1 MSSGGAFFLILVAG
15 AYLVLPVAA
24 LILAIVALGK
34 GGRAERALKEREK
47 ETEALRARLLK
58 MEQRL
63 TRLEA
68 GGPLR
73 AEEEAPA
80 PPAPRPAPHTQPPA
94 APAAPMIPGPVLAS
108 AERPPSIPVAAPAP
122 SAAVP
127 TTTPP
132 TSRPS
137 APQPPREKG
146 PGLEERLGARLPVWI
161 GSVALA
167 LAGAY
172 LVKYSFD
179 RGLLSPPMRVI
190 LGVLFGLVLL
200 GGGEWLRKRSPY
212 VAAGLG
218 AAGIADLYACFL
230 AASNLYHL
238 IPPLLGFGLMA
249 ATTALAVVLSMRH
262 GALIAV
268 LGLVG
273 GFFTPVLIHT
283 GEMRPGP
290 LFAYLFIL
298 EVGLLAVTRQK
309 RWWPLA
315 GLTLLSGM
323 AWVAAWIGLAFK
335 PWHAP
340 WVGGFV
346 VASAGAFALFGLLGR
361 EEDEGLEG
369 APTIITWASLGSG
382 LLMMAVLA
390 GADHY
395 SALEWGFLGLL
406 GAGCLVLG
414 RMVPSYEGLAWVSA
428 LGCAALMVVWGAGLD
443 DPSLPRFLLTAS
455 ALGALFAAGAY
466 ACLWGSEH
474 PHRWAALSAVSGIAY
489 LLLAYGG
496 EHLVRDE
503 THWGL
508 PALVLAGVFAALAL
522 PVASRR
528 RTMPSGDL
536 ALAALAVAVTAFVSL
551 AVPFELKDEW
561 MTVAWAMEVVALAWV
576 AGALE
581 LPALR
586 TLVWPLGAI
595 VAARLLLNPEVLTYP
610 TGTMPVLNWILYG
623 CGVPALAF
631 CLAAWL
637 VHRQRDAKLS
647 RALQWGAMG
656 FGLALV
662 ALEVRQSF
670 HPGDLAASKLGLLEA
685 GAITLAVMA
694 YALALLGAR
703 ERWPLSCLEWGGK
716 LALGLGLFWCG
727 LVEVLALDPLWT
739 RESVGALPV
748 LNHLVWLYGG
758 PAALALA
765 GAWLLDSRGEKVL
778 PRLLGVVGVGL
789 AFVLLTLEVRQAFQ
803 GAFLDGHSMASS
815 EKYAYSI
822 AWVLFGTVLLVMG
835 IATRGPVLR
844 FASLAVMLLA
854 VGKVFLYDTAE
865 LRDLYRVFSFLGLG
879 LSLLLLAFL
888 YQRFVFG
895 GPRAPGPD
903 AGPGTGGGA

>member
-1 MSSGGAFFLILVAG
+1 MSSGAAFFLVLVAG
-15 AYLVLPVAA
+15 AFLILPVAA
-24 LILAIVALGK
+24 LILAILAMSK
-34 GGRAERALKEREK
+34 GGRAERALKNLVK

-68 GGPLR
+68 GGTLK
-73 AEEEAPA
+73 AEEESPA
-80 PPAPRPAPHTQPPA
+80 PQASRPAPHVEALA
-94 APAAPMIPGPVLAS
+94 APVVPPPPGPAIAS
-108 AERPPSIPVAAPAP
+108 AERPPSIPVAVPPP
-122 SAAVP
+122 SVAAM
-127 TTTPP
+127 
-132 TSRPS
+132 PS
-137 APQPPREKG
+137 APSVPRPAAPQPRREG
-146 PGLEERLGARLPVWI
+146 EPGLEERLGARLPVWV
-161 GSVALA
+161 GSAALA

-179 RGLLSPPMRVI
+179 RGLLSEPMRVV
-190 LGVLFGLVLL
+190 LGALFGLVLL
-200 GGGEWLRKRSPY
+200 GGGEWLRKRSAY
-212 VAAGLG
+212 VAAGLS

-230 AASNLYHL
+230 AAANLYHL
-238 IPPLLGFGLMA
+238 IPPVLGFGLMA

-298 EVGLLAVTRQK
+298 EVGLLAVTRQR

-340 WVGGFV
+340 WVGGFI

-361 EEDEGLEG
+361 EEGEGLEG
-369 APTIITWASLGSG
+369 TPTLITWASLGSG

-395 SALEWGFLGLL
+395 SALEWAFLGLL

-428 LGCAALMVVWGAGLD
+428 LGCVLLMSVWGAGLD
-443 DPSLPRFLLTAS
+443 EPSLPRFLLTAS

-466 ACLWGSEH
+466 ACLWGSER
-474 PHRWAALSAVSGIAY
+474 PHRWAALSATSGIAY
-489 LLLAYGG
+489 LLLASGG
-496 EHLVRDE
+496 ERLVRDE

-508 PALVLAGVFAALAL
+508 PALVLAGAFAVLAL

-528 RTMPSGDL
+528 RTLPSGDL

-561 MTVAWAMEVVALAWV
+561 MTVAWAVEVVALAWV
-576 AGALE
+576 AGALD
-581 LPALR
+581 LPSLR
-586 TLVWPLGAI
+586 TLIWPLGVI

-610 TGTMPVLNWILYG
+610 TGTMPVFNWILYG
-623 CGVPALAF
+623 YGVPALAF

-637 VHRQRDAKLS
+637 VHRQREDALS
-647 RALQWGAMG
+647 QVLQWGAMG
-656 FGLALV
+656 LGLALV

-670 HPGDLAASKLGLLEA
+670 HPGDLAASHLGLVEA
-685 GAITLAVMA
+685 GALTLAVMA
-694 YALALLGAR
+694 YALALLGAQG
-703 ERWPLSCLEWGGK
+703 RWPLSCLEWGGK
-716 LALGLGLFWCG
+716 LALGLGLLWCG
-727 LVEVLALDPLWT
+727 VAEVLALGPLWT
-739 RESVGALPV
+739 RESVGDLPI
-748 LNHLVWLYGG
+748 LNHLLWLYGG

-778 PRLLGVVGVGL
+778 PRLLGVAGIGL

-803 GAFLDGHSMASS
+803 GAFLDGHAMASS

-822 AWVLFGTVLLVMG
+822 AWVLFGTVLLVLG

-895 GPRAPGPD
+895 GPRAAGPRV
-903 AGPGTGGGA
+903 GPGTGHGG